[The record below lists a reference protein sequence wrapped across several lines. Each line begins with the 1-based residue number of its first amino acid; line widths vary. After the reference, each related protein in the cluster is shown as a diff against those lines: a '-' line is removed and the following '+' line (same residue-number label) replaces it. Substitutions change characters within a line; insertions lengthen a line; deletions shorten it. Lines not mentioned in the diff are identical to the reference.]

1 MTIYKNGLNELFDS
15 EEVFL
20 ALSLQLDTLIDK
32 EKEYNDY
39 LIGKETLQNQIKEL
53 KEELKDV
60 KYIDITKMKKDS
72 NCLKEQ
78 LNNLSLIHI

>member
-1 MTIYKNGLNELFDS
+1 MT
-15 EEVFL
+15 
-20 ALSLQLDTLIDK
+20 DK

-53 KEELKDV
+53 EEELKDV
-60 KYIDITKMKKDS
+60 KYIDITEMEKDS

-78 LNNLSLIHI
+78 LNNLQD